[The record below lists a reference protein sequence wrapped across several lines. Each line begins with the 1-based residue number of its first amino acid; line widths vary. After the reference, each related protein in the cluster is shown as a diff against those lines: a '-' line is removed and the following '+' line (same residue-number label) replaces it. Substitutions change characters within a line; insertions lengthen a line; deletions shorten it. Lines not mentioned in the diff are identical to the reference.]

1 MKKVAVFVC
10 SVLLFPGCATQQAS
24 APRAETPR
32 EQVGALQDVVTAVSG
47 EEVTERDL
55 RNAVRK
61 SRTDEDTRTAIEA
74 VGGAMSGEVTVK
86 YCPVDGKRYSAQMQ
100 ECPVHHVPLKTVEE

>member
-1 MKKVAVFVC
+1 MKKVAVLVC
-10 SVLLFPGCATQQAS
+10 SALLFPACATQKTA

-32 EQVGALQDVVTAVSG
+32 EQVEALQDVVTAVSG
-47 EEVTERDL
+47 EEVTEQDL
-55 RNAVRK
+55 RNLAREA
-61 SRTDEDTRTAIEA
+61 RTDEGTRSAVEA
-74 VGGAMSGEVTVK
+74 VSGAMTGEVTVK